1 MSSRR
6 DDKPEQIRVVSTRG
20 GYAVFV
26 SPQAKPVA
34 VFSTGWEL
42 LDWLAERVAGWEAR
56 RRDDGAG
63 RTVAQDDGETPGGE
77 GDGEGATRAGG

>member
-1 MSSRR
+1 M
-6 DDKPEQIRVVSTRG
+6 VSTRG

-34 VFSTGWEL
+34 VFTTGWEL
-42 LDWLAERVAGWEAR
+42 LDWLAERVAGWEAK
-56 RRDDGAG
+56 RRDAGAG
-63 RTVAQDDGETPGGE
+63 RTAAQDDGETPAGGE